1 MEPDYTNLL
10 GLATAN
16 EDLLKNWT
24 RMRPSITQTY
34 DDLISDLRAGN
45 IKQHVHS
52 EDSWEREK
60 SKSFPPTQNVGAFY
74 RGSGGAGDIHYPE
87 GGEGSLPHEILHYFA
102 GHKSGRAGNPKKINP
117 YMKADMALGGW
128 LPSLHPAGRRPTL
141 RGDNF
146 LSNWWNENM
155 ATKSAQYSNDPQG
168 TGIPFWKRYG
178 ERTRAY
184 HPWFDEH
191 AYDTTAAKMKE
202 NYGKTEAPI
211 AYDKNQYPIYRQESS
226 TAQSFRDAFA
236 TARKS
241 NAGVFDWGGRK
252 YTTELA

>member
-1 MEPDYTNLL
+1 
-10 GLATAN
+10 
-16 EDLLKNWT
+16 
-24 RMRPSITQTY
+24 
-34 DDLISDLRAGN
+34 
-45 IKQHVHS
+45 
-52 EDSWEREK
+52 
-60 SKSFPPTQNVGAFY
+60 
-74 RGSGGAGDIHYPE
+74 
-87 GGEGSLPHEILHYFA
+87 
-102 GHKSGRAGNPKKINP
+102 
-117 YMKADMALGGW
+117 MKADMALGGW

-155 ATKSAQYSNDPQG
+155 ATQETEYSN
-168 TGIPFWKRYG
+168 R
-178 ERTRAY
+178 RNY